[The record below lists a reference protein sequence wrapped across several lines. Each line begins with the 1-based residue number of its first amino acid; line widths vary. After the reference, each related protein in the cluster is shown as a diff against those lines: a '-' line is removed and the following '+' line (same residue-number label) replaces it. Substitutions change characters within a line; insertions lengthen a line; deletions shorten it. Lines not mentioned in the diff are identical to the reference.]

1 MPKTRGMDSERHRAR
16 STITMITTMTGIINV
31 IIIVITT
38 ITTTNTVIIHVAIL
52 IITQIRDGFRPS
64 IRVTAPRKHYLL
76 FQPYLHPV
84 SAAFLPMQSANK
96 CIRLHVYMY
105 KCTLLAR
112 RAPFERG
119 AQVQSRSSP
128 NLKLCDSVATCTLS
142 NVAPFGI

>member
-16 STITMITTMTGIINV
+16 STITMNTTMTVIINV

-84 SAAFLPMQSANK
+84 SAAFCLCSQPINVYACMYT
-96 CIRLHVYMY
+96 CINAHCLQGEPLLNVEHKY
-105 KCTLLAR
+105 KAGQARILNSVTL
-112 RAPFERG
+112 
-119 AQVQSRSSP
+119 
-128 NLKLCDSVATCTLS
+128 
-142 NVAPFGI
+142 